1 MSAPWQEIIGRTASG
16 TLSLVHARSALFD
29 LYGDHLRRRGA
40 AAQVAVLVR
49 LLTPLGVAAPA
60 VRTAVSRMVRQ
71 GWLAPAAV
79 AGGPGYALTARAEQR
94 LDAAHERIY
103 RTRVT
108 SWDGGWDVVLV
119 DTAGSRAARDRLAA
133 GLRYLGY
140 APLRPGTWISPRG
153 SGELDALLAA
163 EGASAERFTAR
174 SEADG
179 AALAARA
186 WDLPAIAARYLEFE
200 RQVAPLLVDARDLA
214 QRGDRSAGGAGD
226 DRRAYVVRAT
236 LLHEWRKL
244 LFVDPG
250 LPAALLPLGW
260 DGERVAARFDAA
272 AGALAPAADRFV
284 QGCLGVS
291 APQARTHL
299 EVR

>member
-1 MSAPWQEIIGRTASG
+1 WREIIGPHASG

-49 LLTPLGVAAPA
+49 LLSPLGVAAPA

-71 GWLAPAAV
+71 GWLAPAEV
-79 AGGPGYALTARAEQR
+79 AGGPGYALTTRAEQR

-103 RTRVT
+103 RTRVAA
-108 SWDGGWDVVLV
+108 WDGGWDVVLV

-153 SGELDALLAA
+153 SAELDALLAA

-186 WDLPAIAARYLEFE
+186 WDLPAIAGRYREFE
-200 RQVAPLLVDARDLA
+200 HQVAPLLVDARDLA
-214 QRGDRSAGGAGD
+214 VRGDGGCD
-226 DRRAYVVRAT
+226 ERAYVVRST

-250 LPAALLPLGW
+250 LPPALLPPGW

-272 AGALAPAADRFV
+272 AGGLAPAADRFV
-284 QGCLGVS
+284 QGCLGVPEPT
-291 APQARTHL
+291 ATTHL
-299 EVR
+299 EAR

>member
-1 MSAPWQEIIGRTASG
+1 M
-16 TLSLVHARSALFD
+16 HARSALFD
-29 LYGDHLRRRGA
+29 LYGDHLRRRGGR
-40 AAQVAVLVR
+40 AQVAVLVR

-103 RTRVT
+103 RTRAAD
-108 SWDGGWDVVLV
+108 WDGGWDVVLV
-119 DTAGSRAARDRLAA
+119 DAVGGRAARDRLAA

-153 SGELDALLAA
+153 SAELEALLAA
-163 EGASAERFTAR
+163 EGVSAERFTAR

-186 WDLPAIAARYLEFE
+186 WDLPAIAARYRAFE
-200 RQVAPLLVDARDLA
+200 RQVAPLLVDA
-214 QRGDRSAGGAGD
+214 QSGAGD
-226 DRRAYVVRAT
+226 DERAYVVRAT

-250 LPAALLPLGW
+250 LPPALLPPGW

-272 AGALAPAADRFV
+272 AGGLAPAADRFV
-284 QGCLGVS
+284 QGCLGVPEPL
-291 APQARTHL
+291 ATTHL
-299 EVR
+299 EAR

>member
-16 TLSLVHARSALFD
+16 TLTLVHARSALFD

-40 AAQVAVLVR
+40 VAQVAVLVR

-94 LDAAHERIY
+94 LDAAHERVY
-103 RTRVT
+103 RTRVAT
-108 SWDGGWDVVLV
+108 WDGGWDVVLV
-119 DTAGSRAARDRLAA
+119 DIAGSRASRDRLAA

-153 SGELDALLAA
+153 SDELDALLAA
-163 EGASAERFTAR
+163 EGATAERFTAR

-179 AALAARA
+179 GALAARA
-186 WDLPAIAARYLEFE
+186 WDLPAIAARYREFE
-200 RQVAPLLVDARDLA
+200 RQAAPLLVDARDLA
-214 QRGDRSAGGAGD
+214 QRRDGAD
-226 DRRAYVVRAT
+226 DDQRAYVVRAT

-250 LPAALLPLGW
+250 LPAALLPPGW
-260 DGERVAARFDAA
+260 DGERVAARFDTA

-284 QGCLGVS
+284 QGCLGGS
-291 APQARTHL
+291 APLATSDHL